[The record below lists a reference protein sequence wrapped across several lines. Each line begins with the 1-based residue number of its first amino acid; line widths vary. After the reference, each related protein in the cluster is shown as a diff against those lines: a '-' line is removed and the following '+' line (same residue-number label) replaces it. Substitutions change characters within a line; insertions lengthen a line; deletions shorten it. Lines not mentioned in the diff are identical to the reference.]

1 MIEYCRVRGASR
13 GRVASSA
20 AGLFG
25 ALLLAGCT
33 DLKQMVGI
41 DEPMPDE
48 FAVESRAPLTIPPDF
63 NLRPPEPGA
72 ARPQEQSSAQQAE
85 QIMEQAGP
93 GGPGSK
99 EAADLR
105 LHSDENGLPN
115 IGSGPQAP
123 DASAMVGSQSLSN
136 KLLDY
141 GDTGNAGATVD
152 QHATTPLKG
161 VY

>member
-1 MIEYCRVRGASR
+1 MSEYHRIRGPS
-13 GRVASSA
+13 RVALSA
-20 AGLFG
+20 ASLFG
-25 ALLLAGCT
+25 AFLLSGCA
-33 DLKQMVGI
+33 DFKQIIGLDQPI
-41 DEPMPDE
+41 PDE

-72 ARPQEQSSAQQAE
+72 PRPQEESTEKQAE
-85 QIMEQAGP
+85 QIIEQAGP

-99 EAADLR
+99 QAADLR
-105 LHSDENGLPN
+105 LRSAENGLPN
-115 IGSGPQAP
+115 IGGNSQAP
-123 DASAMVGSQSLSN
+123 DAAGMVGSQSLSN

-152 QHATTPLKG
+152 KRDTTPLKG

>member
-13 GRVASSA
+13 GRVSPSVAF
-20 AGLFG
+20 LFG
-25 ALLLAGCT
+25 ALLLAGCA
-33 DLKQMVGI
+33 DVKQMVGI

-48 FAVESRAPLTIPPDF
+48 FAVEIAGAVDDPARLQPAPAGAGCGAP
-63 NLRPPEPGA
+63 PGA
-72 ARPQEQSSAQQAE
+72 EQRTAGRAAL
-85 QIMEQAGP
+85 EQAGP

-99 EAADLR
+99 QAADLR
-105 LHSDENGLPN
+105 LHSAENGLPN
-115 IGSGPQAP
+115 IGGGGQAP

>member
-13 GRVASSA
+13 GSVAFSA
-20 AGLFG
+20 ACLIG
-25 ALLLAGCT
+25 ASLLAGCT
-33 DLKQMVGI
+33 DLKQMVGL
-41 DEPMPDE
+41 DQPMPDE

-72 ARPQEQSSAQQAE
+72 ARPQEKSAEQQAQ

-93 GGPGSK
+93 GVPGK
-99 EAADLR
+99 QAADMRLR
-105 LHSDENGLPN
+105 SAENGLPN
-115 IGSGPQAP
+115 IGGNSQAP
-123 DASAMVGSQSLSN
+123 DAAGMVGSQSLSN

-152 QHATTPLKG
+152 KRDTTPLKS

>member
-1 MIEYCRVRGASR
+1 MIEYRRVRGASR
-13 GRVASSA
+13 GRALLSVAC
-20 AGLFG
+20 LFG
-25 ALLLAGCT
+25 ALLLAGCA

-72 ARPQEQSSAQQAE
+72 PRPQEQSSEQQAE

-105 LHSDENGLPN
+105 LHSAENGLPN
-115 IGSGPQAP
+115 MGSGAQAP
-123 DASAMVGSQSLSN
+123 DASATVGSQSLSN

>member
-1 MIEYCRVRGASR
+1 MNDYRRVRGGGR
-13 GRVASSA
+13 GRVS
-20 AGLFG
+20 LIVVC
-25 ALLLAGCT
+25 LAGASLLSGCS
-33 DLKQMVGI
+33 DIKQMVGL
-41 DEPMPDE
+41 DQSMPDE

-72 ARPQEQSSAQQAE
+72 PRPQEKSTEQQAE

-93 GGPGSK
+93 GVPGKQAS
-99 EAADLR
+99 DMRLR
-105 LHSDENGLPN
+105 SAENGLPN
-115 IGSGPQAP
+115 VGGNPQAP
-123 DASAMVGSQSLSN
+123 DPSGIVGSQSLSN

-152 QHATTPLKG
+152 KRDTTPLKG